1 MTSAFRMV
9 VAAALLLSAS
19 VLQAQDIGT
28 ATRLDHDVD
37 VFLQDAADIFT
48 APRHW
53 DGGDWLNAGLVAAAT
68 AGAYLVDEDV
78 RAWSLDNQVAG
89 RKDWLAVADVYGN
102 GLVSGAAGILTYA
115 GGMAFDDDWTR
126 VTGRMLLQSFI
137 YSGIINQLG
146 KRLFGRARPFTNE
159 GRGAFRFL
167 RNDYAH
173 KAFPS
178 GHATASFALSSTLA
192 RRVGC
197 LPFSIFLYTLSTAT
211 VLQRIDADKH
221 WLSDTVLGAALGA
234 FIGIAVVQMEEER
247 EEAASARVL
256 PLAAG
261 ARGHVPLFRVAVGF

>member
-1 MTSAFRMV
+1 MTRALRMV
-9 VAAALLLSAS
+9 FFVALLLSAS
-19 VLQAQDIGT
+19 ALPAQDAGT
-28 ATRLDHDVD
+28 GALVDHDVD

-48 APRHW
+48 APGSW
-53 DGGDWLNAGLVAAAT
+53 DGGDWLNVGIVAAAT
-68 AGAYLVDEDV
+68 AGAYLIDEDV

-89 RKDWLAVADVYGN
+89 RKDWLAVADLYGS
-102 GLVSGAAGILTYA
+102 GLVSGAAGALTYA
-115 GGMAFDDDWTR
+115 GGLVFDDEWTR
-126 VTGRMLLQSFI
+126 VTGRMILQSLI

-146 KRLFGRARPFTNE
+146 KRLFGRARPFTGE

-167 RNDYAH
+167 RNDYPH

-221 WLSDTVLGAALGA
+221 WLSDTVLGAAIGA

-247 EEAASARVL
+247 EASASARVL